1 MNSEIEFEH
10 DGCPCPVWGCPN
22 RNLCDECV
30 KSHIEKGHLNA
41 CGYFTIRPVY
51 EELIMAV
58 HDEETKKLLREK
70 LLNPN
75 GDAYALCRSMQ
86 NDMPL
91 EDVIEYLSS
100 KVTGF
105 RCNAHASL
113 SFRTGLKIEYNPLGS
128 PDEIKHG
135 TTSWVNAVA
144 KYKRERFC

>member
-10 DGCPCPVWGCPN
+10 DGCPCPVWGCHN

-30 KSHIEKGHLNA
+30 KSHMEKGHLNA
-41 CGYFTIRPVY
+41 CSYFTILPVY
-51 EELIMAV
+51 EELILAV
-58 HDEETKKLLREK
+58 PDEEIKKLLREK

-75 GDAYALCRSMQ
+75 ADAYSLCRSMQ
-86 NDMPL
+86 NDMSH

-100 KVTGF
+100 KVTGL

-128 PDEIKHG
+128 SDEIKQG
-135 TTSWVNAVA
+135 VSNWMNAIA
-144 KYKRERFC
+144 KYKRERF